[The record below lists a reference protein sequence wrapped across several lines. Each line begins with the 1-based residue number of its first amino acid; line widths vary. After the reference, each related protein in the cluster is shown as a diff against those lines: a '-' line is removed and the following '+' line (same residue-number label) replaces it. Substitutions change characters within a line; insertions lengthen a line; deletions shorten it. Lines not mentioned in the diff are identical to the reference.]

1 MNGIIYKDK
10 IEVPNFPIEVV
21 DARQKYG
28 PKFWWDP
35 KDDPRNCRHRL
46 QPILG
51 GVIHHQAGEGDA
63 DNTFN
68 VLNAR
73 PKKGGGFTYLSVHF
87 EIDQKGI
94 ITQMADLATVCQ
106 HAGDANEWSWGVEI
120 ANLGR
125 PPASSHWPRAS
136 YWDEM
141 HGIKTLYLAFYDV
154 QMEACLKLVRAVH
167 QILGIGTDIAKGPDG
182 KVIRRVLTDEE
193 REGNEIFAHF
203 HLTDNKPDPSPH
215 LMDYL
220 AKRLP

>member
-1 MNGIIYKDK
+1 MDGIIYQGKVIK
-10 IEVPNFPIEVV
+10 PTFAIEVV
-21 DARQKYG
+21 DARQKYS

-35 KDDPRNCRHRL
+35 KDDPRNCRPRL

-63 DNTFN
+63 DNVFN
-68 VLNAR
+68 NLNAR

-94 ITQMADLATVCQ
+94 ITQLADLETVCQ

-125 PPASSHWPRAS
+125 GNSSPNWPRAS

-141 HGIKTLYLAFYDV
+141 HGVKTQYLAFYDV
-154 QMEACLKLVRAVH
+154 QLEACLKLVRAVH
-167 QILGIGTDIAKGPDG
+167 QITVLGTDIAVDSSG
-182 KVIRRVLTDEE
+182 KVIRRVLTDKE

-220 AKRLP
+220 AKNLP